1 MARANEETWL
11 GFGADF
17 RAEVGVDVL
26 TPMEQASALV
36 FLCSA
41 AASSINGITL
51 ITDSGYF
58 AAGMT
63 EVFPAATPAVNFL
76 LGRM

>member
-1 MARANEETWL
+1 
-11 GFGADF
+11 
-17 RAEVGVDVL
+17 VDIEVL
-26 TPMEQASALV
+26 TPMEQAYPLV

-41 AASSINGITL
+41 AARSISGITL

-63 EVFPAATPAVNFL
+63 ETFPAASPAVNFL
-76 LGRM
+76 LGRL

>member
-1 MARANEETWL
+1 
-11 GFGADF
+11 
-17 RAEVGVDVL
+17 VDVA
-26 TPMEQASALV
+26 TPLEQAYPLV

-41 AASSINGITL
+41 AAGSISGITL

-58 AAGMT
+58 AAGIT
-63 EVFPAATPAVNFL
+63 DAFPPASPVTSFL